1 MPRIIDNIDLSLEQV
16 LTESL
21 TDSHSLDAAVGY
33 FNLRGWKVIA
43 DQIENLTG
51 VDKRPP
57 VRLLIGMH
65 QQAPSAEFRSLMR
78 LNAAQKNM
86 DNATAVKL
94 IEITANELREQLAI
108 GVPSATDESYLQ
120 KLREQLASGKVKV
133 KHFLSYNLHAKLY
146 ICHRSD
152 AVSPRVGIVGSSNL
166 TFAGLSNQG
175 ELNVDVLDHDATEK
189 LNKWFEERWN
199 DKYSIDVTDLLVTI
213 IDESWANQEL

>member
-65 QQAPSAEFRSLMR
+65 QQAPSAAR
-78 LNAAQKNM
+78 
-86 DNATAVKL
+86 T
-94 IEITANELREQLAI
+94 
-108 GVPSATDESYLQ
+108 
-120 KLREQLASGKVKV
+120 
-133 KHFLSYNLHAKLY
+133 
-146 ICHRSD
+146 
-152 AVSPRVGIVGSSNL
+152 
-166 TFAGLSNQG
+166 
-175 ELNVDVLDHDATEK
+175 
-189 LNKWFEERWN
+189 
-199 DKYSIDVTDLLVTI
+199 
-213 IDESWANQEL
+213 